1 MYGNI
6 FTQLFETLDCSVQVT
21 AGPMWFVMEAMTY
34 LMDQYTG
41 YQVLIHVQHNLRLLF
56 KANSFKTDS
65 TGSRQARVKKEDLV
79 PMQVRCELLTV
90 LASMNQTT
98 MYKNIRQQSINYC
111 KLTAD
116 T

>member
-1 MYGNI
+1 
-6 FTQLFETLDCSVQVT
+6 
-21 AGPMWFVMEAMTY
+21 MTY

-41 YQVLIHVQHNLRLLF
+41 YQVLIHVQYWKRFLC

-79 PMQVRCELLTV
+79 PIQVNDEQLDV

-98 MYKNIRQQSINYC
+98 MYKNIRQQSNYPSII
-111 KLTAD
+111 AS
-116 T
+116 